1 MDLLVASSWFTAIGP
16 YGHDAATMAR
26 SHVAKAAA
34 IDADNE
40 PMTPPPLRYLRP
52 GTVEQAVASLGA
64 RSRPLAGGQSLM
76 PLLNLRQRDLARVVD
91 LAAIGELQRLA
102 IDGDMLA
109 IGAGVTMAR
118 LERSPLVRRHAPVL
132 VDALA
137 LVGNPQVRAR
147 GTAGGNVAHADP
159 VSEVITTLVALGGRA
174 VVRGLAG
181 RRVACVQGLTLSDK
195 ELLVEL
201 RVPMQGDQGGAILE
215 VSARYAAR
223 ALVVAVAVVTL
234 AADGTIARA
243 RVAVGGMA
251 AAPAEL
257 GADDVVRGLDPEDA
271 GVASALADAVDRLP
285 PVDDPRADA
294 DYRREV
300 GAELAAR
307 AVREAAARVSSDG
320 DIGRKCGTGTYALA
334 DAERGGPF
342 DRDFHAV
349 ALDEEH
355 TGEVEIALTVNG
367 ENRRARVTP
376 RTLLSD
382 LVRGPFGLTATH
394 VGCEH
399 GVCGAC
405 NVLVDGTAI
414 RSCLMLAVQADGR
427 SVQTL
432 EGLRDRPEVAELI
445 DRFVAEHS
453 LQCGFCTPGFIVT
466 LAELRRNRT
475 SVTPDRLI
483 GNICRCTGYAPILRA
498 SRGRHERV

>member
-1 MDLLVASSWFTAIGP
+1 
-16 YGHDAATMAR
+16 
-26 SHVAKAAA
+26 
-34 IDADNE
+34 
-40 PMTPPPLRYLRP
+40 MTPPLLRYLRP

-91 LAAIGELQRLA
+91 LAAIEELQRLA
-102 IDGDMLA
+102 IDGDVLA

-118 LERSPLVRRHAPVL
+118 LERSPLVRRHAHVL
-132 VDALA
+132 VGALA

-147 GTAGGNVAHADP
+147 GTAGGNVAHGDA
-159 VSEVITTLVALGGRA
+159 VSEVITTLVALGARA
-174 VVRGLAG
+174 VVQGPSG
-181 RRVACVQGLTLSDK
+181 RRVACVQGLTLTDD

-201 RVPMQGDQGGAILE
+201 RVPMQGDHGGAIVE
-215 VSARYAAR
+215 IGARYAAR
-223 ALVVAVAVVTL
+223 ALVVAVAVVAL

-243 RVAVGGMA
+243 RVAVGGVA

-257 GADDVVRGLDPEDA
+257 GADDVLRGLAPADA
-271 GVASALADAVDRLP
+271 GVASVLAQALDRLP
-285 PVDDPRADA
+285 AMDDPRADA

-307 AVREAAARVSSDG
+307 AVRDAAARVSSDG
-320 DIGRKCGTGTYALA
+320 DAVGKSGNGTYGLA
-334 DAERGGPF
+334 DAERRVPF
-342 DRDFHAV
+342 NDDFRVAAPEEEQAGDVEV
-349 ALDEEH
+349 AL
-355 TGEVEIALTVNG
+355 TING
-367 ENRRARVTP
+367 ENRRAYVAP

-382 LVRGPFGLTATH
+382 LIRGPFGLTATH

-405 NVLVDGTAI
+405 NVLVDGTAV

-432 EGLRDRPEVAELI
+432 EGLRGRPEVAALI

-466 LAELRRNRT
+466 LAELRRSRT
-475 SVTPDRLI
+475 PVTPERLI
-483 GNICRCTGYAPILRA
+483 GNICRCTGYGPILRA
-498 SRGRHERV
+498 SKDPHECV

>member
-1 MDLLVASSWFTAIGP
+1 
-16 YGHDAATMAR
+16 
-26 SHVAKAAA
+26 
-34 IDADNE
+34 
-40 PMTPPPLRYLRP
+40 
-52 GTVEQAVASLGA
+52 
-64 RSRPLAGGQSLM
+64 M

-118 LERSPLVRRHAPVL
+118 LERSPLVRRHARVL

-147 GTAGGNVAHADP
+147 GTAGGNVAHADA

-174 VVRGLAG
+174 VVQGPAG
-181 RRVACVQGLTLSDK
+181 RRVAPVQGLTLSDE

-201 RVPMQGDQGGAILE
+201 RVPVQGDQDGAILE
-215 VSARYAAR
+215 VGARHAAR

-243 RVAVGGMA
+243 RVAVGGVA
-251 AAPAEL
+251 AAAAEL
-257 GADDVVRGLDPEDA
+257 GADDVVRGLQPEDA
-271 GVASALADAVDRLP
+271 GVESALADAVERLP
-285 PVDDPRADA
+285 AVDDPRAEA

-300 GAELAAR
+300 GVELAAR
-307 AVREAAARVSSDG
+307 AVRDAAARVSSNG
-320 DIGRKCGTGTYALA
+320 DAATNRGDGTYALG
-334 DAERGGPF
+334 DTQRGVASN
-342 DRDFHAV
+342 DDFRAV
-349 ALDEEH
+349 ALDEEQA
-355 TGEVEIALTVNG
+355 GDVEVSLTVNG
-367 ENRRARVTP
+367 DTRRARVTP

-382 LVRGPFGLTATH
+382 LVRGPLGLTATH

-405 NVLVDGTAI
+405 NVLVDGIAV

-432 EGLRDRPEVAELI
+432 EGLRDGPEVAALVE
-445 DRFVAEHS
+445 RFVAEHS

-466 LAELRRNRT
+466 LAELRRSRT
-475 SVTPDRLI
+475 PATPERLI

-498 SRGRHERV
+498 SRDPHERA